1 MGSRDA
7 TNVNSA
13 LGGTSTA
20 AAGGAGA
27 LAFGVGEALGG
38 TSTAAGNNE
47 DGAVALLCG
56 RRRLVMVEQRGL
68 GWATGRTESQEG
80 SGEVCCEIAPLVGT
94 PSWFQPD
101 SCLQV

>member
-20 AAGGAGA
+20 AGGAGA
-27 LAFGVGEALGG
+27 LAFGVGAALGG

-56 RRRLVMVEQRGL
+56 RRRLVLVEQRDL
-68 GWATGRTESQEG
+68 GWVAGTRERQDG
-80 SGEVCCEIAPLVGT
+80 SGEVCCEIAPMSASQAGLNLI
-94 PSWFQPD
+94 FAC
-101 SCLQV
+101 SC

>member
-1 MGSRDA
+1 VGSRDA

-13 LGGTSTA
+13 LGGTST

-56 RRRLVMVEQRGL
+56 QRRLVMVEQRGL
-68 GWATGRTESQEG
+68 GWATGRRETQKAVARFEVKSPPCRHPELG
-80 SGEVCCEIAPLVGT
+80 ST
-94 PSWFQPD
+94 
-101 SCLQV
+101 